1 MALWEDLVYTKT
13 MDSYELFNS
22 SITAVKGIGDKR
34 AEELAKMG
42 IRTLYDLV
50 FNYPVRYEDRRD
62 IRSIDKLT
70 CDGTTLQGFV
80 GRISSRV
87 TVQRN
92 RNRSWCTVSVSDGT
106 DTARL
111 TFFNALYLQRLMKPG
126 DIYVFYGYPE
136 RRGMITL
143 VNPSFEKYRADKQYR
158 VILPIYRGEQKVGAA
173 GYRKAVA
180 AACEMIK
187 PLPEY
192 LPASIMSKYNF
203 LPLYD
208 SLMGLHFPEDFDRLE
223 RSKQRLLYEEILI
236 IKCVLDQYSR
246 RMRASRDLIK
256 DPRRADVSQYIEAL
270 PYKLTTAQEDAWIE
284 ICRDM
289 ESRIPMNRL
298 VQGDVGCGKS
308 ILAYLALTK
317 ASLSG
322 YQALMMAPT
331 EVLAEQLYR
340 DYSRMFPHIPSVLI
354 TGGMRAQ
361 ERREVRAMAQSCQ
374 GLVAFGTHALLV
386 EDISYA
392 NIGLVVTDE
401 QHRFGVEQRKVL
413 INKANRPDVLIM
425 SATPIPR
432 TLALTMYGDM
442 DISVVNQLPAGRQPV
457 KTYVV
462 NPAYD
467 NRILDFIAKTTS
479 QGDRAYVVCPLVEEA
494 EDAGEMAELGNQA
507 ELVSAEEMFGVVTD
521 FAADKPWIKPVLVHG
536 RLKKADK
543 DSAMEAFRTGE
554 ANVMVSTT
562 VIEVGV
568 NVPEAN
574 LMIIQNGE
582 RFGLSQLHQLR
593 GRVGRGNR
601 EATCIVVDRSGKETS
616 YERLRIFKSSN
627 DGFYIAEKDLEQR
640 GPGNFFGTGQHGM
653 PPMKMSAF
661 FKNVGLLSKVSE
673 DIEEMNRTMTEEERQ
688 MFSRRMETEIQQMQ
702 NNNYY
707 IG

>member
-1 MALWEDLVYTKT
+1 

-22 SITAVKGIGDKR
+22 SITTVKGVGDKG
-34 AEELAKMG
+34 AEKLDKMG
-42 IRTLYDLV
+42 IRTLYDLI

-70 CDGTTLQGFV
+70 CDGATLQGFV
-80 GRISSRV
+80 ARISSRV
-87 TVQRN
+87 TIQRN

-111 TFFNALYLQRLMKPG
+111 TFFNAPYLQRIMKPG

-136 RRGMITL
+136 RRGMISL
-143 VNPSFEKYRADKQYR
+143 VNPSFEKYRADKQYK
-158 VILPIYRGEQKVGAA
+158 VILPIYRGEQKFGAA
-173 GYRKAVA
+173 AYRKAVA
-180 AACEMIK
+180 AACEMIR

-192 LPASIMSKYNF
+192 LPACIMSKYNF
-203 LPLYD
+203 LSLYD
-208 SLMGLHFPEDFDRLE
+208 SLMGLHFPTDFDMLE
-223 RSKQRLLYEEILI
+223 RAKQRLLYEDILI
-236 IKCVLDQYSR
+236 IKCVLERYSR
-246 RMRASRDLIK
+246 EMRASRDSYK
-256 DPRRADVSQYIEAL
+256 SPRSADVSQYIRAL
-270 PYKLTTAQEDAWIE
+270 PYSLTTAQEDAWTE
-284 ICRDM
+284 ISRDM
-289 ESRIPMNRL
+289 ESTAPMNRL
-298 VQGDVGCGKS
+298 LQGDVGCGKS
-308 ILAYLALTK
+308 VLAYLALTK

-340 DYSRMFPHIPSVLI
+340 DYCKMFPHIPSILI

-361 ERREVRAMAQSCQ
+361 ERRDVRAQAQSCRE
-374 GLVAFGTHALLV
+374 LVAFGTHALLV

-457 KTYVV
+457 RTYVV
-462 NPAYD
+462 NPSYD
-467 NRILDFIAKTTS
+467 NRILEFIAKTTS

-494 EDAGEMAELGNQA
+494 EDVGEMSQQSL
-507 ELVSAEEMFGVVTD
+507 LSAEEMFDTVTH
-521 FAADKPWIKPVLVHG
+521 FAGDKPWIKPVLVHG
-536 RLKKADK
+536 RMKKADK
-543 DSAMEAFRTGE
+543 ESAMEAFRSGA
-554 ANVMVSTT
+554 ANVMVATT

-593 GRVGRGNR
+593 GRVGRGSR
-601 EATCIVVDRSGKETS
+601 EATCIVVDRSGKESS

-661 FKNVGLLSKVSE
+661 FKNVELLSQVSQDME
-673 DIEEMNRTMTEEERQ
+673 DMNRTMTQEERLE
-688 MFSRRMETEIQQMQ
+688 FSRRMEIEIQQMQ